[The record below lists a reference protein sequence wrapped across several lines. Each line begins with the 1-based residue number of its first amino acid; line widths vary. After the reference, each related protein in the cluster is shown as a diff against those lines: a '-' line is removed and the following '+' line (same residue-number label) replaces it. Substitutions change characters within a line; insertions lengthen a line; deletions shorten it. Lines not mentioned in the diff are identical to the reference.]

1 MTRVSENQLT
11 QRLTYAIQQNRDITN
26 ILGEQIS
33 SGIRVSKPSDS
44 PAAGDVARFQSTLQR
59 IESFKNGVAQTKS
72 FLNFQEDAL
81 DQSSSIIVRAKEIA
95 TQAANETNSVEAR
108 RSLAAEIFQIRDHLV
123 SLANSTYQGK
133 YVWGGADD
141 DDQPF
146 DQQAYTNPAT
156 GEANERWVFDAEVG
170 TSLMRD
176 VKLTDDLTITV
187 NSNGNTIFGG
197 AIAALER
204 LGRSLEGYRTDPL
217 VGTPTGAGTAYT
229 FPTDYQEQTTN
240 IKAALDL
247 LETERSSSILNE
259 RVTIGGKMRRI
270 ETAESLI
277 AVTKVTSEEALDSL
291 QNTDLTD
298 AASKLS
304 LAQNAL
310 QASYIVSNKV
320 MNLSILDY
328 I

>member
-11 QRLTYAIQQNRDITN
+11 QRLTYSIQQNREITN

-33 SGIRVSKPSDS
+33 TGIRVAKPSDS
-44 PAAGDVARFQSTLQR
+44 PSAGDVARFQSTLQR
-59 IESFKNGVAQTKS
+59 IESFKNGIAQTKS
-72 FLNFQEDAL
+72 FLNFQEDVL
-81 DQSSSIIVRAKEIA
+81 DQSNTLMVRAKEIA
-95 TQAANETNSVEAR
+95 AQAANETNSAEAR
-108 RSLAAEIFQIRDHLV
+108 KALAAEVFQIRDHLV

-141 DDQPF
+141 DDPPF
-146 DQQAYTNPAT
+146 DKQTYTNPST
-156 GEANERWVFDAEVG
+156 GGGHDRWVFDAETG

-176 VKLTDDLTITV
+176 VKITDDLTLTV

-197 AIAALER
+197 AIASLER
-204 LGRSLEGYRTDPL
+204 LGRSLDGYATDPT
-217 VGTPTGAGTAYT
+217 VGTPTGAGTAYN
-229 FPTDYQEQTTN
+229 FPTDYQAQTTD
-240 IKAALDL
+240 IKTALDL
-247 LETERSSSILNE
+247 IETERSTSLQNE

-277 AVTKVTSEEALDSL
+277 SVTKISAQQALDAL
-291 QNTDLTD
+291 QNTDVTD
-298 AASKLS
+298 AASKLT

-320 MNLSILDY
+320 MNLSILDF